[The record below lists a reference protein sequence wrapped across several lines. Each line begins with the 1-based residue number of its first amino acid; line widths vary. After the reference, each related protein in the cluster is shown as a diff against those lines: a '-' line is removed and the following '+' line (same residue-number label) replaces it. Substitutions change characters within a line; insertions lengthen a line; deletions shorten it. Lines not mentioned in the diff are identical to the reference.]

1 VLSLAN
7 QVSNHAMLLAD
18 LKIPRSEF
26 HQFRPSQAASNQQCQ
41 NRPIA
46 FASAAVG
53 RFTEQGSGLIDG
65 QPITDPN
72 AETLGPFDTTDS
84 CR

>member
-1 VLSLAN
+1 VLSFANQIGNHAVLLAN
-7 QVSNHAMLLAD
+7 LE
-18 LKIPRSEF
+18 IFRSESN
-26 HQFRPSQAASNQQCQ
+26 QFGPPKAASDEQCQ

-46 FASAAVG
+46 FASEAVW

-72 AETLGPFDTTDS
+72 AKTLGTFDATDS